1 MALEVIG
8 AGFGRTGTDSMKDA
22 LEALGLG
29 PCHHMKEVLASPDQL
44 ALWRAVARGDRPDWD
59 RPDWDGP
66 DLDTMFSGF
75 RSAVDWPSAFYWREI
90 AAHYPDAKILL
101 TVRDADGWYAS
112 FSNTILK
119 VVMSSSDP
127 DSLGRALIVNKVF
140 GGRPD
145 DRSHAIAAYERN
157 TVEVQAAFGP
167 DRLLTYRLGDG
178 WEPLCRFLGRPVP
191 AEPFPHRNTAAD
203 FQAFMASHGARP

>member
-1 MALEVIG
+1 MALDVIG

-29 PCHHMKEVLASPDQL
+29 PCHHMKEVLASPEQL

-59 RPDWDGP
+59 VV
-66 DLDTMFSGF
+66 FAGF
-75 RSAVDWPSAFYWREI
+75 RSAVDWPSAFYCREI

-127 DSLGRALIVNKVF
+127 ESLGRALIANKVF

-157 TVEVQAAFGP
+157 TVEVQAVFGP

-191 AEPFPHRNTAAD
+191 DAPFPHRNTAAD
-203 FQAFMASHGARP
+203 FQAFMASTATRP